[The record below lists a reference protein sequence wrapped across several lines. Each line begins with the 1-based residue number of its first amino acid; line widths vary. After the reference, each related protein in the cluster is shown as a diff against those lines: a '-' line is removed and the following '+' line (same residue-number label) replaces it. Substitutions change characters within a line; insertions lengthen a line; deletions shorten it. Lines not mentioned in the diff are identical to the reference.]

1 MRRGVIEY
9 VIPNEDGPRF
19 IHEYEVNFDNYEDRE
34 KRRGRLQMP
43 AVPSVLVF
51 ERY

>member
-1 MRRGVIEY
+1 MGHVLL
-9 VIPNEDGPRF
+9 
-19 IHEYEVNFDNYEDRE
+19 HEYEVNFDNYEDRE

-43 AVPSVLVF
+43 AFLSVLVF